1 MESKLTD
8 SEFAKLQELK
18 KSNSEIIL
26 TLGELNFQ
34 KTIIEFQIEE
44 QSQKIKDLKKEESI
58 VIASDVTEIAEIKF
72 ENFPRIHSG
81 LFLKDY

>member
-18 KSNSEIIL
+18 KSNSDIIL

-34 KTIIEFQIEE
+34 KTILEFQIEE

-58 VIASDVTEIAEIKF
+58 LF
-72 ENFPRIHSG
+72 EQLRQSYGNVVVNLETGELSPQN
-81 LFLKDY
+81 L

>member
-34 KTIIEFQIEE
+34 KTILQFQIDE
-44 QSQKIKDLKKEESI
+44 QSQKIKDLKKDESI
-58 VIASDVTEIAEIKF
+58 LF
-72 ENFPRIHSG
+72 EQLRQSYGNVVVNIETGELSPQN
-81 LFLKDY
+81 L

>member
-34 KTIIEFQIEE
+34 KTILQFQIEE
-44 QSQKIKDLKKEESI
+44 QSQKIKDLKKDESI
-58 VIASDVTEIAEIKF
+58 LF
-72 ENFPRIHSG
+72 EQLRQSYGNVVVNIETGELSPQN
-81 LFLKDY
+81 L

>member
-18 KSNSEIIL
+18 KSNSDIIL

-44 QSQKIKDLKKEESI
+44 QSQKIKDLKKDESI
-58 VIASDVTEIAEIKF
+58 LF
-72 ENFPRIHSG
+72 EQLRQSYGNVVVNIETGEFSPQN
-81 LFLKDY
+81 L

>member
-18 KSNSEIIL
+18 KSNSDIIL

-44 QSQKIKDLKKEESI
+44 QSQKIKDLKKDESI
-58 VIASDVTEIAEIKF
+58 LF
-72 ENFPRIHSG
+72 EQLRQSYGNVVVNLETGELSPQNLR
-81 LFLKDY
+81 

>member
-18 KSNSEIIL
+18 KSNSDIIL

-34 KTIIEFQIEE
+34 KTILEFQIED
-44 QSQKIKDLKKEESI
+44 QSEKIKDLKKEESI
-58 VIASDVTEIAEIKF
+58 LF
-72 ENFPRIHSG
+72 EQLRQSYGNVVVNIETGELSPQN
-81 LFLKDY
+81 L

>member
-18 KSNSEIIL
+18 KSNSDIIL

-34 KTIIEFQIEE
+34 KTILEFQIED

-58 VIASDVTEIAEIKF
+58 LF
-72 ENFPRIHSG
+72 EQLRQSYGNVVVNLETGELSPQN
-81 LFLKDY
+81 L

>member
-34 KTIIEFQIEE
+34 KTILEFQIEE
-44 QSQKIKDLKKEESI
+44 QSQKIKDLKKDESI
-58 VIASDVTEIAEIKF
+58 LF
-72 ENFPRIHSG
+72 EQLRQSYGNVVVNIETGELTPQN
-81 LFLKDY
+81 LW

>member
-18 KSNSEIIL
+18 KSNSDIIL

-44 QSQKIKDLKKEESI
+44 QSQKIKDLKKDESI
-58 VIASDVTEIAEIKF
+58 LF
-72 ENFPRIHSG
+72 EQLRQSYGNVVVNLETGELSPQN
-81 LFLKDY
+81 L

>member
-58 VIASDVTEIAEIKF
+58 LF
-72 ENFPRIHSG
+72 EQLRQSYGNVVVNVETGELSPQN
-81 LFLKDY
+81 L

>member
-34 KTIIEFQIEE
+34 KTILEFQIED

-58 VIASDVTEIAEIKF
+58 LF
-72 ENFPRIHSG
+72 EQLRQSYGNVVVNIETGELSPQN
-81 LFLKDY
+81 LW

>member
-18 KSNSEIIL
+18 KSNSDIIL

-34 KTIIEFQIEE
+34 KTILEFQIED
-44 QSQKIKDLKKEESI
+44 QSEKIKNLKKEESI
-58 VIASDVTEIAEIKF
+58 LF
-72 ENFPRIHSG
+72 EQLRQSYGNVVVNIETGELSPQN
-81 LFLKDY
+81 L

>member
-34 KTIIEFQIEE
+34 KTILEFQIED

-58 VIASDVTEIAEIKF
+58 LF
-72 ENFPRIHSG
+72 EQLRQSYGNVVVNIETGELSPQN
-81 LFLKDY
+81 L

>member
-58 VIASDVTEIAEIKF
+58 LF
-72 ENFPRIHSG
+72 EQLRQSYGNVVVNIETGELSPQN
-81 LFLKDY
+81 L